1 MVGTASSPAGPDS
14 HKLTIDDQQPFDL
27 EQIAAVLALHG
38 VRYVLI
44 GAASGA
50 LHGMTEYLTKDV
62 DLLIQSDQENRTRLA
77 AALAE
82 LGTDATISA
91 ADLATNTQWDTN
103 AGHVDVLL
111 TATGPNETFFIYA
124 DFAARAEVFEVGAGS
139 VTVTAASLDDIIRMK
154 EAADRWKDHLALPE
168 LRRLRGDAHPDRA
181 AVTDP
186 FEFDIED
193 GAD

>member
-1 MVGTASSPAGPDS
+1 MWIVADGDGT
-14 HKLTIDDQQPFDL
+14 
-27 EQIAAVLALHG
+27 E
-38 VRYVLI
+38 R
-44 GAASGA
+44 
-50 LHGMTEYLTKDV
+50 DV
-62 DLLIQSDQENRTRLA
+62 
-77 AALAE
+77 
-82 LGTDATISA
+82 
-91 ADLATNTQWDTN
+91 
-103 AGHVDVLL
+103 
-111 TATGPNETFFIYA
+111 FIYA

-181 AVTDP
+181 QVADP

>member
-1 MVGTASSPAGPDS
+1 MVGTASSPAGPNS

-91 ADLATNTQWDTN
+91 ATW
-103 AGHVDVLL
+103 
-111 TATGPNETFFIYA
+111 
-124 DFAARAEVFEVGAGS
+124 
-139 VTVTAASLDDIIRMK
+139 
-154 EAADRWKDHLALPE
+154 LPT
-168 LRRLRGDAHPDRA
+168 RSGTPTP
-181 AVTDP
+181 VMWMCC
-186 FEFDIED
+186 
-193 GAD
+193 

>member
-1 MVGTASSPAGPDS
+1 
-14 HKLTIDDQQPFDL
+14 
-27 EQIAAVLALHG
+27 
-38 VRYVLI
+38 
-44 GAASGA
+44 
-50 LHGMTEYLTKDV
+50 MTEYLTKDV

-82 LGTDATISA
+82 LGTDARITA

-111 TATGPNETFFIYA
+111 TATGPNETFLIYA
-124 DFAARAEVFEVGAGS
+124 DVAARAEVFEVGAGS
-139 VTVTAASLDDIIRMK
+139 VTVTAASLDDIIRLK

-168 LRRLRGDAHPDRA
+168 LRRLRGDDHPDLA